1 MASFKFSTTPFL
13 RLFLCIGGMVA
24 ATLLRCNF
32 QPAAGHFLR
41 FYEKLTLNNSVS
53 TKTGVTF
60 IAILSALMAFTSLST
75 DIYLPAMPEMSR
87 SLHGEAALTVTGFL
101 IGFAI
106 AQLIWGPISDRF
118 GRKRPLYIGMILFAI
133 GSAGCALS
141 SEMYQI
147 VFWRV
152 FQAAGACT
160 GPMLARAMIRD
171 LFSRTRAAQ
180 MLSTLIIVMAIAP
193 IAGPLLGGQIIRY
206 SQWPVIF
213 WFLCAVGILMF
224 IALHWLPETLLPEKR
239 SRDSLGGAFANY
251 VQLLKN
257 RSFMQYTLCVTF
269 YYVAVYAFIVGSPSM
284 YITWFGVDP
293 QHYGWLFAV
302 NIVGVVGMSFVNKRL
317 VQRFDL
323 EHMLKTA
330 AAIAAGM
337 AVLMCLMLEIFPN
350 GMLAIAACIF
360 VFFSMNGIIAA
371 SATAAALDAVPGT
384 AGSASAL
391 IGALQYGSGIISSL
405 MLAWLNDGT
414 PWAMAG
420 IMTVFTLLSGMMAL
434 GQKKNDSHQ
443 ARLQ

>member
-1 MASFKFSTTPFL
+1 M
-13 RLFLCIGGMVA
+13 
-24 ATLLRCNF
+24 
-32 QPAAGHFLR
+32 
-41 FYEKLTLNNSVS
+41 NNS
-53 TKTGVTF
+53 TFAKTGIAF

-75 DIYLPAMPEMSR
+75 DIYLPAMPAMSI
-87 SLHGEAALTVTGFL
+87 SLHGDAALTVTGFL

-118 GRKRPLYIGMILFAI
+118 GRKPPLYIGMILFTI

-141 SEMYQI
+141 TEMYQI

-213 WFLCAVGILMF
+213 WFLAAVGVLMF
-224 IALHWLPETLLPEKR
+224 IALFWLPETLPAEKR
-239 SRDSLGGAFANY
+239 TADSLGSAFSNY
-251 VQLLKN
+251 LHLLKN
-257 RSFMQYTLCVTF
+257 RSFMRYTLCVTF
-269 YYVAVYAFIVGSPSM
+269 YYVAVYAFIVGSPSV
-284 YITWFGVDP
+284 YISGFGVDP

-302 NIVGVVGMSFVNKRL
+302 NIIGVVGMSFINKRL
-317 VQRFDL
+317 VQRFPL

-330 AAIAAGM
+330 AVSASIM
-337 AVLMCLMLEIFPN
+337 ALLMCISLAIFPKN
-350 GMLAIAACIF
+350 MLAMAACIF

-405 MLAWLNDGT
+405 MLAWLNNCT
-414 PWAMAG
+414 PWPMAG
-420 IMTVFTLLSGMMAL
+420 VMTIFTLLSGMMAF
-434 GQKKNDSHQ
+434 GRMGDQ
-443 ARLQ
+443 ALTDAE